1 MARRGAT
8 RESRGSPR
16 EAERLNKLARENP
29 WRLFN
34 VEQICRIFG
43 LGESTLTR
51 LRKLAA
57 RDQDSDPWIADR
69 TRPEVFAEWLWHKRK
84 ELEKHHRDLCLA
96 SCLPFKKMLALMW
109 KCGAVGYAAVDAMDG
124 CVDGKI
130 HWLVLVKLLLA
141 NFF

>member
-8 RESRGSPR
+8 RKSGGSPR
-16 EAERLNKLARENP
+16 EAERLNKLAHENP
-29 WRLFN
+29 WRLFS

-57 RDQDSDPWIADR
+57 RDQGSDPWIADR

-96 SCLPFKKMLALMW
+96 WFVPFKKMLAIIW
-109 KCGAVGYAAVDAMDG
+109 KCAAASYAAVDALDG
-124 CVDGKI
+124 CQDGRVD
-130 HWLVLVKLLLA
+130 WLLVIRELA